1 MNFLPF
7 FELRKTC
14 SLELQEN
21 SKEEPLKILQAAFPT
36 FEAYARKFAV

>member
-21 SKEEPLKILQAAFPT
+21 SKEETIENIT
-36 FEAYARKFAV
+36 GCVSDV